1 MRHEA
6 TVLLGFSAFAAVL
19 LVHARRR
26 RVPALPNVAVSLPAL
41 YANIRKQCDEKAN
54 GWPHAAS
61 MLAKCTRDASGAP
74 RPPAFSDGDGPIG
87 AYAMLTTDDNLAVL
101 RWCREGFDAFVD
113 ELVAGLPPGEQRT
126 ELSRMLWVVDER
138 SYHICVS
145 VFHEHPSLLPE
156 EERRKWRR
164 VDERLGE
171 RLAAALRASTGALA
185 PPTLQLDSLSITADG
200 AFIGTSADAPTR
212 KCALGRCGA
221 S

>member
-1 MRHEA
+1 M
-6 TVLLGFSAFAAVL
+6 
-19 LVHARRR
+19 
-26 RVPALPNVAVSLPAL
+26 
-41 YANIRKQCDEKAN
+41 
-54 GWPHAAS
+54 
-61 MLAKCTRDASGAP
+61 
-74 RPPAFSDGDGPIG
+74 
-87 AYAMLTTDDNLAVL
+87 
-101 RWCREGFDAFVD
+101 D

-200 AFIGTSADAPTR
+200 AFIAGFVDDAHGAFA
-212 KCALGRCGA
+212 ALRAAAGRCGEETIGGELTSRPKA
-221 S
+221 LIHVTLGRLLGVPAALSDEQRERIAHLVRRHNAHVLPARVARAPHALTMHSLSLARDQVWWMTEYSLLDTWPLDGSWGTPRGTST